1 MPFSCLCVHSTHRIR
16 DRFLTCRCATL
27 IALLNNLLFFAC
39 NKKQN
44 ELKLFYTQS
53 TFSIALCCGL
63 LFVSFLLERR
73 ASTQIEQVRSVFFFR
88 FVWSKNEKPFERWN
102 WTKYAKK
109 TWFSCIVCRVWNV
122 KKCYFSEFD
131 MVKTVNHFTIMKKNF
146 ESEIKRTTHL

>member
-73 ASTQIEQVRSVFFFR
+73 ASTQIEQVRSVFFFVL
-88 FVWSKNEKPFERWN
+88 FGQKMKNRLS
-102 WTKYAKK
+102 A
-109 TWFSCIVCRVWNV
+109 
-122 KKCYFSEFD
+122 
-131 MVKTVNHFTIMKKNF
+131 
-146 ESEIKRTTHL
+146 EIEQNMLKRLDFLALFAAYET